1 MAPYSRTKPQA
12 CDFVRVKK
20 IVRTVGGIK
29 MTSPKPPRLPS
40 ADSVIHYKTAVWT
53 ARGGVRRM
61 KNGKLVPFKESVR
74 HRKCLQKEDDQ
85 VPQTTIRLKG
95 TTQK

>member
-1 MAPYSRTKPQA
+1 MAPYSRLKSQA
-12 CDFVRVKK
+12 CGFVRVKK

-40 ADSVIHYKTAVWT
+40 ADSVIHYKTVVWT

-74 HRKCLQKEDDQ
+74 HRKCLQKVDDQ

>member
-1 MAPYSRTKPQA
+1 MAPYSRLKSQA
-12 CDFVRVKK
+12 CGFVRVKK

-40 ADSVIHYKTAVWT
+40 SDSVIHYKTAVWT